1 LNIWQFRWAYFV
13 LLIIALLTYYQIP
26 MRYYIPKHAK
36 THREKALVIAKY
48 CAIAFFGISL
58 FFTVLFKW
66 INPSVT
72 PLMLMRGIETGS
84 GTIQKTWV
92 PINKISQN
100 MIYAVLAGEDQKFLD
115 HFGFD
120 IDALANAVETNIIE
134 GKKSV
139 GGSTISQQTA
149 KNVFLWPGRSYI
161 RKAFEVYYTLLMET
175 IRGKERILE
184 VYLNV
189 AEFGTNL
196 YGVEAAAQ
204 KYFHTSASKLT
215 TYQASV
221 LVAILPNPRYYEDHL
236 KDWDVLRR
244 KAAIT
249 RATSRVQSDRDN
261 RTFVKEIKKTI
272 PKKTT
277 TKKK

>member
-1 LNIWQFRWAYFV
+1 MIDANIFK
-13 LLIIALLTYYQIP
+13 
-26 MRYYIPKHAK
+26 MRYYIPKHHK
-36 THREKALVIAKY
+36 PYRDKALRIAKY
-48 CAIAFFGISL
+48 SAIIFLWISL
-58 FFTVLFKW
+58 FFTILFKRV
-66 INPSVT
+66 NPSLT
-72 PLMLMRGIETGS
+72 PLMVIRTFQTWSGS
-84 GTIQKTWV
+84 YQQTRV

-100 MIYAVLAGEDQKFLD
+100 MMYAVLAGEDQKFLD

-120 IDALANAVETNIIE
+120 IDALANAVEENIIE

-139 GGSTISQQTA
+139 WWSTISQQTA

-161 RKAFEVYYTLLMET
+161 RKIFEVYYTLLMET

-236 KDWDVLRR
+236 SDWDVLRR

-249 RATSRVQSDRDN
+249 RATSRVQNNRDN
-261 RTFVKEIKKTI
+261 RTFVKEIKTTA
-272 PKKTT
+272 KKT

>member
-1 LNIWQFRWAYFV
+1 
-13 LLIIALLTYYQIP
+13 
-26 MRYYIPKHAK
+26 
-36 THREKALVIAKY
+36 
-48 CAIAFFGISL
+48 
-58 FFTVLFKW
+58 
-66 INPSVT
+66 
-72 PLMLMRGIETGS
+72 
-84 GTIQKTWV
+84 
-92 PINKISQN
+92 

-120 IDALANAVETNIIE
+120 IDALANAVEENLIE

-161 RKAFEVYYTLLMET
+161 RKVFEVYYTLLMET

-215 TYQASV
+215 TYQSSV

-236 KDWDVLRR
+236 KDWDVLKR
-244 KAAIT
+244 KSAIT
-249 RATSRVQSDRDN
+249 RASSRVQNNRDN
-261 RTFVKEIKKTI
+261 RTFVKEIKTTA
-272 PKKTT
+272 KKT

>member
-1 LNIWQFRWAYFV
+1 
-13 LLIIALLTYYQIP
+13 
-26 MRYYIPKHAK
+26 
-36 THREKALVIAKY
+36 
-48 CAIAFFGISL
+48 
-58 FFTVLFKW
+58 
-66 INPSVT
+66 
-72 PLMLMRGIETGS
+72 
-84 GTIQKTWV
+84 
-92 PINKISQN
+92 

-120 IDALANAVETNIIE
+120 IDALANAVEKNIIE

-139 GGSTISQQTA
+139 GWSTISQQTA
-149 KNVFLWPGRSYI
+149 KNVFLLPGRSYV
-161 RKAFEVYYTLLMET
+161 RKIFEAYFT
-175 IRGKERILE
+175 ILIEAGRPKERILE

-221 LVAILPNPRYYEDHL
+221 LVALLPNPRYYEDHL
-236 KDWDVLRR
+236 SDWDILKR

-249 RATSRVQSDRDN
+249 RATSRVQNNRDN
-261 RTFVKEIKKTI
+261 RTFVIDIKKSSV
-272 PKKTT
+272 KKVV
-277 TKKK
+277 KKMK

>member
-1 LNIWQFRWAYFV
+1 
-13 LLIIALLTYYQIP
+13 
-26 MRYYIPKHAK
+26 MRYYIPKHTQ

-48 CAIAFFGISL
+48 CAIAFFWISL
-58 FFTVLFKW
+58 FFTILFKW
-66 INPSVT
+66 VNPPFT
-72 PLMLMRGIETGS
+72 PLMLIMGVQSGS
-84 GTIQKTWV
+84 GTLQQTRV

-139 GGSTISQQTA
+139 WWSTISQQTA

-161 RKAFEVYYTLLMET
+161 RKVFEVYYTLLMET

-196 YGVEAAAQ
+196 YWVEAAAK

-215 TYQASV
+215 TYQSSV

-261 RTFVKEIKKTI
+261 RSFVKEIKT
-272 PKKTT
+272 TT

>member
-1 LNIWQFRWAYFV
+1 MRYFIPKYPQNRV
-13 LLIIALLTYYQIP
+13 QKLLT
-26 MRYYIPKHAK
+26 
-36 THREKALVIAKY
+36 IAKY
-48 CAIAFFGISL
+48 CAIAFFGWSIFSTIL
-58 FFTVLFKW
+58 FRRV
-66 INPSVT
+66 NPRVT
-72 PLMLMRGIETGS
+72 PLMIVRAFETGS
-84 GTIQKTWV
+84 WTYQEKRV

-115 HFGFD
+115 HFWFD
-120 IDALANAVETNIIE
+120 IDALANAVEKNIIE

-139 GGSTISQQTA
+139 GWSTISQQTA
-149 KNVFLWPGRSYI
+149 KNVFLLPGRSYI
-161 RKAFEVYYTLLMET
+161 RKIFEAYFTVLIEA
-175 IRGKERILE
+175 GWPKERILE
-184 VYLNV
+184 IYLNV

-196 YGVEAAAQ
+196 YWVEAAAQ

-221 LVAILPNPRYYEDHL
+221 LVALLPNPRYYEDHL
-236 KDWDVLRR
+236 SDWDILRR

-261 RTFVKEIKKTI
+261 RIFVKEIKTTA
-272 PKKTT
+272 KKT